1 MINKKLISKETPLVH
16 IGSRKIVLAQ
26 DIILLQA
33 EINYTFLYLS
43 NGQKIIVSYNLGKLQ
58 ERLNIHQAFI
68 RPNRNTIVNLNFVTK
83 YNENFLNINGTTVHI
98 SRRRKDFVSVYFKE
112 FQNLPIIKN

>member
-1 MINKKLISKETPLVH
+1 MKNKRLISKETPLVH
-16 IGSRKIVLAQ
+16 VGSRKLILAQ

-33 EINYTFLYLS
+33 EINYTYLFLS
-43 NGQKIIVSYNLGKLQ
+43 DGQKIIVSYNLGKLQ

-98 SRRRKDFVSVYFKE
+98 SRRRKELVSVYFAK
-112 FQNLPIIKN
+112 FQNSPIIIN

>member
-1 MINKKLISKETPLVH
+1 MKNKKLISKETPLVN
-16 IGSRKIVLAQ
+16 IGSRKLVLAQ

-33 EINYTFLYLS
+33 EINYTYLYLS
-43 NGQKIIVSYNLGKLQ
+43 DGQKIIVSYNLGKLQ
-58 ERLNIHQAFI
+58 DRLHIHQAFI